1 MPKNK
6 NTLLLALP
14 RNEKSTAMPPLWA
27 SQNFLTSR
35 AIIHSLIQRTN
46 LTKNDHVIEI
56 GPGKGHITRALLE
69 RCCHVTAV
77 ELDRALYLR
86 LTEQFKGAA
95 NLTLRNADFAVFST
109 GKGALQGVCQYPLQ
123 PDNGYHPP
131 PHRMPHPSHGRIS
144 DPGKRGG
151 QALYGTAAGNAAFI
165 EPEALF

>member
-35 AIIHSLIQRTN
+35 AIIHRLIQRTN

-77 ELDRALYLR
+77 ELDRRFTSA
-86 LTEQFKGAA
+86 
-95 NLTLRNADFAVFST
+95 
-109 GKGALQGVCQYPLQ
+109 
-123 PDNGYHPP
+123 
-131 PHRMPHPSHGRIS
+131 
-144 DPGKRGG
+144 
-151 QALYGTAAGNAAFI
+151 
-165 EPEALF
+165 

>member
-35 AIIHSLIQRTN
+35 AIIHRLIQRTN

-95 NLTLRNADFAVFST
+95 NLTLRNADFCSFSLPAKGPYKVF
-109 GKGALQGVCQYPLQ
+109 A
-123 PDNGYHPP
+123 
-131 PHRMPHPSHGRIS
+131 
-144 DPGKRGG
+144 
-151 QALYGTAAGNAAFI
+151 
-165 EPEALF
+165 